1 MANNKIGYVSSLYIK
16 LDLKKSIKGKVIASK
31 IKVRKSA
38 NSKSA
43 YVKNSSGNIISLKKD
58 KAVNI
63 IDEAVVSGEKWYKI
77 SFTVSKVKYSGYV
90 PAYQIGF
97 RGEETKNTSAPTP
110 TPTPKPKATPTP
122 KPTAT
127 PTPKPKATPTPKPKA
142 TPTPVPTPEDA
153 KVLEIKDNPIYSY
166 IYGPIDGFVCNILY
180 LNVYENRAVNDNF
193 YMIHPVNLFY

>member
-1 MANNKIGYVSSLYIK
+1 MS
-16 LDLKKSIKGKVIASK
+16 
-31 IKVRKSA
+31 
-38 NSKSA
+38 
-43 YVKNSSGNIISLKKD
+43 
-58 KAVNI
+58 
-63 IDEAVVSGEKWYKI
+63 EKWYKI

-122 KPTAT
+122 KPTLTPTPKPKATPTPKPKATPTPKPTAT

-142 TPTPVPTPEDA
+142 TPTPVPTPADA

-180 LNVYENRAVNDNF
+180 LNVYENRAVMTTF